1 MATEGNK
8 SAEFDRINRLKSIL
22 SRDQKMCVTFDEA
35 RDIGESLV
43 AFYMIL
49 DDRG

>member
-1 MATEGNK
+1 MATEGYK
-8 SAEFDRINRLKSIL
+8 STELDRINRLKDIF
-22 SRDQKMCVTFDEA
+22 SRDQKLSVTFDEA